1 MVHSCTCFSDR
12 TRDGD
17 PPPNHFG
24 TREGPN
30 ATSFA
35 IITRNG
41 PSSSQALR
49 FLKAN
54 GAIWAHVVRGGRT
67 ARFIRGAVALSSRA
81 MGRDIRITHWDA
93 VVFARAAAVAG
104 LALALAWLVTAA
116 TDEGGVPWGERAGR
130 TLPLTPICAAIGA
143 WGALAPVRARG
154 EARAL
159 EALGRNRSQIA
170 AAAVAGGAAVAL
182 VASIAVG
189 VVRTVDVAGFYPTAV
204 RTSAW
209 QWQNRAFVNRTLGLQ
224 VDAEGTLERTG
235 PSTESAPLLT
245 IPPAG
250 RAAAALA
257 TGVAGVALPML
268 LAHLLLGRRASAA
281 SGGKAHRP
289 HPADRLPAALASA
302 ATVAASVLLFQ
313 AAAARLVPAL
323 FAALPPVAL
332 LAFAFGLYR
341 VSP

>member
-1 MVHSCTCFSDR
+1 
-12 TRDGD
+12 
-17 PPPNHFG
+17 
-24 TREGPN
+24 
-30 ATSFA
+30 
-35 IITRNG
+35 
-41 PSSSQALR
+41 
-49 FLKAN
+49 
-54 GAIWAHVVRGGRT
+54 
-67 ARFIRGAVALSSRA
+67 

-224 VDAEGTLERTG
+224 VDVQGTLERTG
-235 PSTESAPLLT
+235 PSTESAPLVT

-257 TGVAGVALPML
+257 TGVAGIALPML
-268 LAHLLLGRRASAA
+268 LAHLLLGRRASAP
-281 SGGKAHRP
+281 SGGKAHRSS
-289 HPADRLPAALASA
+289 HPAGRLPAALASA
-302 ATVAASVLLFQ
+302 AAVAGSVMLFQ